1 MGYKLN
7 GMNKIKFIKTAEDYT
22 EALKLVETLM
32 ISDPDVNSDEGE
44 QLALLSALIQDY
56 ESRSFPETLPNPI
69 DAIKFRMDQAGL
81 KPVDLIPY
89 IGSRSRVSEI
99 LSGKR
104 QLTLEMMRALEIG
117 LGIPAKVLIK
127 KPDMSENAGANSEY
141 QIWDNRLVSEMESR
155 GYFGHGSL
163 KKYDKVNLLT
173 SFFSSIGQPAQ
184 LVGMM
189 RKSNYRSSPLTD
201 KRALSAWS
209 TRVIQKA
216 KNIKISNNYKDGTVT
231 LNFMREIAKLSV
243 KEKGG
248 VLLAQDYLKEYG
260 ITLVIE
266 PHFPKTYLDG
276 ATILINKDN
285 PIIGLTLRHN
295 RLDNFWFTLMHELAH
310 IVLHYNH
317 DISLFYDEIEGVV
330 SDINEME
337 KDADMLAQEA
347 LLPNT
352 KWEVCPARIIPS
364 SMAANSLAKELGV
377 HVAIIAG
384 QIRHRGNKYI
394 YLNKIINNEKVRHYF
409 PHEKWNK

>member
-7 GMNKIKFIKTAEDYT
+7 DMNKIKFIKTAEDYT

-69 DAIKFRMDQAGL
+69 DAIKFRMDQANL

-127 KPDMSENAGANSEY
+127 KPDMSENTGVNSEY

-155 GYFGHGSL
+155 GYFGSKSL
-163 KKYDKVNLLT
+163 KKHSKLELLKD
-173 SFFSSIGQPAQ
+173 FFSSISAQPQMAVM
-184 LVGMM
+184 L

-201 KRALSAWS
+201 KRALIAWS
-209 TRVIQKA
+209 NRVIQKA
-216 KNIKISNNYKDGTVT
+216 NNIKVAKKYNDGSID
-231 LNFMREIAKLSV
+231 LNFMQEFV
-243 KEKGG
+243 KFSSQENG
-248 VLLAQDYLKEYG
+248 VILAQKHLKDIG
-260 ITLVIE
+260 IILVIE
-266 PHFPKTYLDG
+266 PHFSKTYLDG
-276 ATILINKDN
+276 AAILANKEN
-285 PIIGLTLRHN
+285 PIIGLTLRYD

-310 IVLHYNH
+310 ISLHH
-317 DISLFYDEIEGVV
+317 DKHIDFFYDEIENVKGVEI
-330 SDINEME
+330 DQKE
-337 KDADMLAQEA
+337 KEADVLAREA
-347 LLPNT
+347 LVPLS
-352 KWEVCPARIIPS
+352 KWDASPAKLIPS
-364 SMAANSLAKELGV
+364 PMAAQSLADELGI
-377 HVAIIAG
+377 HVCIVAG
-384 QIRHRGNKYI
+384 VMRYEHKNYY
-394 YLNKIINNEKVRHYF
+394 YLNKMVNDYKVQKYF
-409 PHEKWNK
+409 KDVTW